1 MPDQLLR
8 EPPRVRE
15 TIAQV
20 GGAGWLLLGQL
31 QAAFCFGCRALGHQA
46 SNFPKKCVF
55 FYNAAFVDTAETDG
69 DPLKLA

>member
-20 GGAGWLLLGQL
+20 WGNRCRAAAGCGAALFGFL
-31 QAAFCFGCRALGHQA
+31 GCRAPVHQA
-46 SNFPKKCVF
+46 RNE
-55 FYNAAFVDTAETDG
+55 AFVDTAETDG
-69 DPLKLA
+69 EL